1 MSQTPATAGPPASGG
16 GQPAAGPPAGRS
28 RALPFEFS
36 EAQQQL
42 IKYVTLLG
50 FVAMFVLFSLL
61 SPDVFPKWDNIKSIL
76 DLSAPI
82 VILAVG
88 LTVVLMVGEFDLSF
102 TGLVA
107 VAAVVAVKLM
117 ASSGASTFVAVIAA
131 LGCGLAGGLI
141 AGVLVAMQRAS
152 SFIVTLALGS
162 VYSGL
167 ALGISGGGTT
177 IANVTQGYTA
187 LTDNSIAGIPLTVVY
202 ALVIAVFIFW
212 LLRATVFGRES
223 QAIGSNPGAARLAG
237 IRLSYRRI
245 AAFGVMGLCGAIA
258 GVILSSRSGQYAPD
272 IAGSLFIPPYVAAFF
287 GMSVLAAGVFNVFG
301 TVVGALFIAT
311 LQTGL
316 VVQGIQDW
324 VSSAIVGAVLL
335 LILFIAAQSRESRT

>member
-1 MSQTPATAGPPASGG
+1 MSDTPAQT
-16 GQPAAGPPAGRS
+16 AAGPPPVPRS
-28 RALPFEFS
+28 RALPFDFT
-36 EAQQQL
+36 EAQQHL
-42 IKYVTLLG
+42 IRYVTLVG
-50 FVAMFVLFSLL
+50 FVAMFALFSLL
-61 SPDVFPKWDNIKSIL
+61 SPDIFPKWDNIRSIL

-82 VILAVG
+82 VILAAG
-88 LTVVLMVGEFDLSF
+88 LTIVLIVGEFDLSF
-102 TGLVA
+102 TGVVA

-117 ASSGASTFVAVIAA
+117 SSSHQSTTVAVLAA
-131 LGCGLAGGLI
+131 LGCGLAGGLL

-177 IANVTQGYTA
+177 IADVTVGYTN
-187 LTDNSIAGIPLTVVY
+187 LTDKAVLGIPLSVIY
-202 ALVIAVFIFW
+202 ALVIALLIFW
-212 LLRATVFGRES
+212 VLRSTVFGREA

-237 IRLSYRRI
+237 IRLSWRRV
-245 AAFGVMGLCGAIA
+245 AAFGVMGLCAAIA

-272 IAGSLFIPPYVAAFF
+272 IAGGLFIPPYVAAFF

-316 VVQGIQDW
+316 VVQGVQDW
-324 VSSAIVGAVLL
+324 VASCIVGGVLL
-335 LILFIAAQSRESRT
+335 LILFIAAQTREQRT

>member
-1 MSQTPATAGPPASGG
+1 MSQTPVQT
-16 GQPAAGPPAGRS
+16 AAGPPGSRS

-36 EAQQQL
+36 EAQRQL
-42 IKYVTLLG
+42 IKYVTLVG

-61 SPDVFPKWDNIKSIL
+61 SPDVFPKWDNVKSIL

-82 VILAVG
+82 VILAAG
-88 LTVVLMVGEFDLSF
+88 LTVVLIVGEFDLSF
-102 TGLVA
+102 TGVVA
-107 VAAVVAVKLM
+107 VTAVVAVKLM
-117 ASSGASTFVAVIAA
+117 SSSGSSTTVAVLAG
-131 LGCGLAGGLI
+131 LGCGLAGGFI
-141 AGVLVAMQRAS
+141 AGVLVSMQRAS

-177 IANVTQGYTA
+177 IADVTVGYTN
-187 LTDNSIAGIPLTVVY
+187 LTDKDLFGLPLSVVY
-202 ALVIAVFIFW
+202 ALVIAVLAFG
-212 LLRATVFGRES
+212 LLRSTVFGREA

-237 IRLSYRRI
+237 IRLGARRI
-245 AAFGVMGLCGAIA
+245 GAFTVMGLCAAIA
-258 GVILSSRSGQYAPD
+258 GIILSSRSGQYAPD
-272 IAGSLFIPPYVAAFF
+272 IAGGLFIPPYVAAFF

-316 VVQGIQDW
+316 VVQGVQDW
-324 VSSAIVGAVLL
+324 VANCIVGSVLL
-335 LILFIAAQSRESRT
+335 LILFIAAQTREQRT